1 MSCKCTETKTFEKNM
16 KLFFQVTLLG
26 ELASMIWKLEM
37 FIITQPHPHSPEDLG
52 DIRFVM
58 HPYDAESQPKMNIY
72 REKSI
77 FKENPKNTNLP
88 PPPKK
93 RNQRSNHVFSYR

>member
-1 MSCKCTETKTFEKNM
+1 M

-26 ELASMIWKLEM
+26 ELASMFWKLEM

-77 FKENPKNTNLP
+77 FIENPKNTNLP

-93 RNQRSNHVFSYR
+93 RNQRYI